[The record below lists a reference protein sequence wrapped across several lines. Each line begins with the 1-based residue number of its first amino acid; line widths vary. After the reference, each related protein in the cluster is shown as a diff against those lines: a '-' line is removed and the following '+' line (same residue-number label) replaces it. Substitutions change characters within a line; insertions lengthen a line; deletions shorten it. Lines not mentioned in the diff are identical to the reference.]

1 MEKISL
7 SAYERIKNKKKFR
20 EEGFVPGVI
29 YGDTIEGAASV
40 KFQRSPLIKILE
52 KHGSNAKLWI
62 NYADTNSLGF
72 IKEIQRHPVNQ
83 EIIHV
88 DVQLVSKNHEIK
100 LALPLLF
107 KGEDALTS
115 KGLQLQVHKLDVEV
129 CGRMALMPDLITVD
143 VADLELN
150 STITKDDLNLDKDIK
165 IIDNEEVF
173 ATVSYLREETET
185 EDDAEVAS
193 VSETETET
201 V

>member
-52 KHGSNAKLWI
+52 KHGSNAKIWV
-62 NYADTNSLGF
+62 NYKDSDSLGF
-72 IKEIQRHPVNQ
+72 IKEIQRHPINQ

-100 LALPLLF
+100 LELPLLF

-173 ATVSYLREETET
+173 ATVSYLREETEDEET
-185 EDDAEVAS
+185 VS
-193 VSETETET
+193 VSETET

>member
-100 LALPLLF
+100 LELPLLF

-173 ATVSYLREETET
+173 ATISYLREETEP
-185 EDDAEVAS
+185 EDEETVSAS
-193 VSETETET
+193 EPETET

>member
-7 SAYERIKNKKKFR
+7 SAFKRIKNKKKFK
-20 EEGFVPGVI
+20 EEGFIPGVI

-40 KFQRSPLIKILE
+40 KFQKSPLIKILE
-52 KHGSNAKLWI
+52 KHGPNAKIWV
-62 NYADTNSLGF
+62 NYADSDSLGF
-72 IKEIQRHPVNQ
+72 IKEIQRHPINQ

-100 LALPLLF
+100 LELPLLF

-129 CGRMALMPDLITVD
+129 CGRMAIMPDLITVD

-173 ATVSYLREETET
+173 ATVSYLREETEP
-185 EDDAEVAS
+185 EGDAEVAS
-193 VSETETET
+193 TETEPT

>member
-52 KHGSNAKLWI
+52 KHGSNAKIWV
-62 NYADTNSLGF
+62 NYKDSDSLGF
-72 IKEIQRHPVNQ
+72 IKEIQRHPINQ
-83 EIIHV
+83 KIIHV

-100 LALPLLF
+100 LELPLLF

-185 EDDAEVAS
+185 EDEETVS
-193 VSETETET
+193 VSETET